1 MSALRTGFYDVE
13 IRCPDCKR
21 ELAVEAEL
29 LSIHTSR
36 SDGEGSLRLA
46 LKSKPL
52 DHRCNQPTLFEDEP

>member
-1 MSALRTGFYDVE
+1 MIGCGFYEVA

-29 LSIHTSR
+29 LSVHTSR

-46 LKSKPL
+46 LRSKAL
-52 DHRCNQPTLFEDEP
+52 DHRCGQPSLFEVEP